1 MPRDRRH
8 PQLPGPRR
16 VPFGDPTPYVLIAV
30 NPLGA
35 GFTRLRRAPPCAPP
49 WPARCEATPVPT
61 GVAVATLRSQ
71 PRGHARSGY
80 KH

>member
-8 PQLPGPRR
+8 PQPPGPRR

-35 GFTRLRRAPPCAPP
+35 GFTRLRRAPPR
-49 WPARCEATPVPT
+49 PARCEAAPVPT
-61 GVAVATLRSQ
+61 GVEVATLHSQ